1 LSPTWLVQAALVEE
15 EVRSR
20 WVEEEGVSSRWVEEE
35 GVSSRWVRLVVLFST
50 VGIRFC
56 NFAS

>member
-1 LSPTWLVQAALVEE
+1 MS
-15 EVRSR
+15 SR

-35 GVSSRWVRLVVLFST
+35 GVSSRCIGLFVVFST